1 MSIESVA
8 IALHH
13 SRATGSA
20 KLVLIGI
27 ANHDGD
33 GGAWPSIDTLAKYA
47 GVAPRNVQMAIK
59 KLEALHE
66 VRRFV
71 QAGGDHRIADHQ
83 RPNRYQFLLKC
94 PLDCDRSSSHRT
106 RYQVSSELPIEE
118 LSTRVTQ
125 ASPGDAGVRGGVTQ
139 ASPKPSLN
147 HPNTTEKKTHVGN
160 RASSGACGHPLI
172 DDRHCER
179 GCAPSQVLKEIA

>member
-13 SRATGSA
+13 SKATGTA
-20 KLVLIGI
+20 KLVMIGI

-33 GGAWPSIDTLAKYA
+33 GGAWPSVKTLAKYA
-47 GVAPRNVQMAIK
+47 GVDPRSVQRAID
-59 KLEALHE
+59 KLEKLHE
-66 VRRFV
+66 IRRFV
-71 QAGGDHRIADHQ
+71 QAGGDHRFADHE
-83 RPNRYQFLLKC
+83 RPNRYQVLLRC
-94 PLDCDRSSSHRT
+94 PVDCDRSSQHRVPSDSPAT
-106 RYQVSSELPIEE
+106 LPIDEF
-118 LSTRVTQ
+118 STRVTL
-125 ASPGDAGVRGGVTQ
+125 ASPGDSGTRGGVTQ
-139 ASPKPSLN
+139 VSPKPSPN

-160 RASSGACGHPLI
+160 RARSGACGHPLI

>member
-13 SRATGSA
+13 SRATGTA

-33 GGAWPSIDTLAKYA
+33 GGAWPAVSTLAKYA
-47 GVAPRNVQMAIK
+47 GVDPRSVQRSIE
-59 KLEALHE
+59 KLEKLHE

-94 PLDCDRSSSHRT
+94 PIDCDRSSSHRT
-106 RYQVSSELPIEE
+106 RYEVAPELPLEE
-118 LSTRVTQ
+118 LSTRVTL

-147 HPNTTEKKTHVGN
+147 HPNPPKKKTHVPD
-160 RASSGACGHPLI
+160 RASAGACGHQMI

-179 GCAPSQVLKEIA
+179 GCRSTDILKETA